1 MKLFLITAL
10 LTSSATA
17 FTPAVPVA
25 GRRQSMA
32 LFGSVDS
39 SEAVKAALAATKEF
53 GPTSKEAA
61 LAWDIVE
68 EMDASDNR
76 CVCQS
81 MFYDVVIVSCYD
93 MNNILFLMYGEVQLN

>member
-10 LTSSATA
+10 LSSATG

-39 SEAVKAALAATKEF
+39 SQAVKAALAATKEF

-76 CVCQS
+76 CVCVYYLCS
-81 MFYDVVIVSCYD
+81 M
-93 MNNILFLMYGEVQLN
+93 MLMM

>member
-17 FTPAVPVA
+17 FTPAVHSVA

-32 LFGSVDS
+32 LFGSVYS

-76 CVCQS
+76 CVCII
-81 MFYDVVIVSCYD
+81 YV
-93 MNNILFLMYGEVQLN
+93 L

>member
-10 LTSSATA
+10 LSSATA

-39 SEAVKAALAATKEF
+39 SGAVKAALAATKEF

-68 EMDASDNR
+68 ELDASDNR
-76 CVCQS
+76 CVYYLCS
-81 MFYDVVIVSCYD
+81 M
-93 MNNILFLMYGEVQLN
+93 MLMM

>member
-10 LTSSATA
+10 LSSATG

-32 LFGSVDS
+32 LF
-39 SEAVKAALAATKEF
+39 EAVKAALAATKEF

-76 CVCQS
+76 CVCVLS
-81 MFYDVVIVSCYD
+81 MFYDVDDVIC
-93 MNNILFLMYGEVQLN
+93 ILLRYYA

>member
-10 LTSSATA
+10 LSSATG

-39 SEAVKAALAATKEF
+39 SQAVKAALAATKEF

-76 CVCQS
+76 CVCVLS
-81 MFYDVVIVSCYD
+81 MFYDVDDVIC
-93 MNNILFLMYGEVQLN
+93 ILLRYA

>member
-10 LTSSATA
+10 LSSATA
-17 FTPAVPVA
+17 FTPAAVPVA
-25 GRRQSMA
+25 GCRQSMA

-76 CVCQS
+76 CVCII
-81 MFYDVVIVSCYD
+81 YVLC
-93 MNNILFLMYGEVQLN
+93 